1 MTTASMPFEG
11 DERDYGRAKGLLGRM
26 GHEFLVLLRLAKAV
40 KNGDYG
46 LATPQLAALLG
57 SLGYVVSPIDAIP
70 DVLIGIGFT
79 DDAAVVTAT
88 IAFLSMEIANFRS
101 WESEHHSG
109 KYRG

>member
-1 MTTASMPFEG
+1 MTTAGMPFGGDEG
-11 DERDYGRAKGLLGRM
+11 DFGRVKGLLGRM

-40 KNGDYG
+40 KNGHYG

-57 SLGYVVSPIDAIP
+57 ALGYVVSPVDAIP
-70 DVLIGIGFT
+70 DILVGVGFT

-88 IAFLSMEIANFRS
+88 IGILGMEIANFRS
-101 WESEHHSG
+101 WENEHHSG